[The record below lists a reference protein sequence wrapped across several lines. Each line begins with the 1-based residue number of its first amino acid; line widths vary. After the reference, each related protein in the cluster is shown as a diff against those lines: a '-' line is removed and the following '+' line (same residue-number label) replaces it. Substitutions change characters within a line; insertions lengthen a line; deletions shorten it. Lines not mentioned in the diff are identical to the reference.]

1 MAFVHSTGFAPELL
15 WPGINKIYG
24 ISYDHFPTKYTKFFQ
39 LEKSDKAF
47 EKDQGMTG
55 FPLAAVKEQGN
66 EVFFSQMYQGY
77 QKEYLHLTYSIGA
90 AITSEMVDDD
100 QYNVINKIPK
110 LLAESLRQTEETVAT
125 SILNNGFS
133 SSYVGAD
140 GQPLFSASHPL
151 VAGGTFSNQ
160 PTTSSD
166 LTQTSLEQAM
176 IDIMGFVDDQGL
188 RINIEG
194 KTLVVPRQEYFNAM
208 KLLGTQYEVNSAN
221 NAINPL
227 YSDVKLDLVVSTFLT
242 DSDAWFVKT
251 SASDGLKFFTRREA
265 ELQKDNDFNTGNLKI
280 KTSKRFSAGFT
291 DPRGMYGSAG
301 A

>member
-1 MAFVHSTGFAPELL
+1 MAYVFSTGGAPELL
-15 WPGINKIYG
+15 WPGLNKIFG
-24 ISYDHFPTKYTKFFQ
+24 ISYNKFPTKYSQFFDMNT
-39 LEKSDKAF
+39 SDKAF

-55 FPLAAVKEQGN
+55 FPQAAVKEQGN

-77 QKEYLHLTYSIGA
+77 QREYLHLTYSIGA
-90 AITSEMVDDD
+90 VITREMVEDD

-110 LLAESLRQTEETVAT
+110 LLGESLRQTEETVAT

-133 SSYVGAD
+133 SSYTGAD

-160 PTTSSD
+160 PSTASD
-166 LTQTSLEQAM
+166 LSQTSIEQAI

-188 RINIEG
+188 KINIEP
-194 KTLVVPRQEYFNAM
+194 KMLIVPRQENFNAM
-208 KLLGTQYEVNSAN
+208 KILGTQYEVGSAN
-221 NAINPL
+221 NTINPI
-227 YSDVKLDLVVSTFLT
+227 YSDVKLNLVVTTFLT
-242 DSDAWFVKT
+242 DADAWFIKT
-251 SASDGLKFFTRREA
+251 NASDGLKFFTRREA
-265 ELQKDNDFNTGNLKI
+265 ELGRDNDFNTDNLKI
-280 KTSKRFSAGFT
+280 KTSKRFSAGWT